1 MRAVEFLEA
10 LLAGC
15 VHVGAVDGHHV
26 VAAVGRWVENRLV
39 LAHEDDGDGG
49 GDAPEGA
56 GIGADVDKVPCA
68 RIGEAGLYRSQKE
81 GCLGAISKCGG
92 PMGCVPC
99 L

>member
-1 MRAVEFLEA
+1 MCAVEFLEA
-10 LLAGC
+10 LLAGR

-26 VAAVGRWVENRLV
+26 VAAVGGWVEDRLV

-49 GDAPEGA
+49 GNAPKGPGVRA
-56 GIGADVDKVPCA
+56 NVDEMPCA
-68 RIGEAGLYRSQKE
+68 RVGEAGLYRSQKE